1 MIIAVT
7 GASGSIG
14 IELIP
19 FLEGLGHSVIKIS
32 SSKPSDNNFSFTFK
46 QLANQE
52 IKLNVDLFIHL
63 ASINANVDQRA

>member
-14 IELIP
+14 IELVP

-46 QLANQE
+46 KLANQ
-52 IKLNVDLFIHL
+52 
-63 ASINANVDQRA
+63 